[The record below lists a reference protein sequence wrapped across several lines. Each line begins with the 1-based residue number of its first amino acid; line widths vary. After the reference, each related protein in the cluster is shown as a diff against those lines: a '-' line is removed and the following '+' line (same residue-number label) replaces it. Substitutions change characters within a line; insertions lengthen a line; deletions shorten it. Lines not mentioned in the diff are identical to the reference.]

1 MTKKNKLTKEG
12 NMKPIRSNELEH
24 YKEEINKKF
33 RYKAQAIESEI
44 QQEAQTLSDKKKPSF
59 QKLVKVD
66 KKMSNLI
73 EAEKKYK
80 KHLMNKDAIE
90 RKLLEDVRKKAKE
103 VEDHCNRVKN
113 VRDWSDNFSG
123 YSSRHELDD
132 QASDYFINQLNDAC
146 YQEALK
152 HITQNHK
159 LRQILESKRELAYNI
174 LYSGG
179 DINSILSELV
189 KAFKSADIEYAV
201 PSSLLQLSK

>member
-1 MTKKNKLTKEG
+1 
-12 NMKPIRSNELEH
+12 MKPIRREELEH
-24 YKEEINKKF
+24 YREEINKKF
-33 RYKAQAIESEI
+33 RHKAQAIESEI
-44 QQEAQTLSDKKKPSF
+44 QQEAQELSDKKKPSF

-66 KKMSNLI
+66 KKMANLI

-123 YSSRHELDD
+123 YSHRHEIDD
-132 QASDYFINQLNDAC
+132 QASDYFMGQLDDAC
-146 YQEALK
+146 YQEAFK
-152 HITQNHK
+152 SVQSNHK

-179 DINSILSELV
+179 DINAILSELV

>member
-1 MTKKNKLTKEG
+1 
-12 NMKPIRSNELEH
+12 MKPIRSNELEH
-24 YKEEINKKF
+24 YKDEINKKF

-66 KKMSNLI
+66 KKMANLI

-80 KHLMNKDAIE
+80 KHLMNKDAVE
-90 RKLLEDVRKKAKE
+90 RKLLDDVRKKAKE
-103 VEDHCNRVKN
+103 VEDHCNRVSN
-113 VRDWSDNFSG
+113 VRNWSESFSS
-123 YSSRHELDD
+123 YSSRHEIDD
-132 QASDYFINQLNDAC
+132 QASDYFISQLNDAC
-146 YQEALK
+146 YQEAVK

-159 LRQILESKRELAYNI
+159 VRAILESKRELAYNI

-179 DINSILSELV
+179 DINAILGELV

>member
-103 VEDHCNRVKN
+103 VEDHCSRVKN
-113 VRDWSDNFSG
+113 VRDWSDSFSN
-123 YSSRHELDD
+123 YSHRHEIDD
-132 QASDYFINQLNDAC
+132 QASDYFESKLNDAC
-146 YQEALK
+146 YQEAIK
-152 HITQNHK
+152 HVTDNHK
-159 LRQILESKRELAYNI
+159 LRKILESKRELAYNI
-174 LYSGG
+174 LYSLNLYGV
-179 DINSILSELV
+179 SI
-189 KAFKSADIEYAV
+189 IESY
-201 PSSLLQLSK
+201 Q

>member
-1 MTKKNKLTKEG
+1 MSQVYLYLQTYWLYSYRSLNVNYDKKQTTKKEG

-90 RKLLEDVRKKAKE
+90 RKL
-103 VEDHCNRVKN
+103 
-113 VRDWSDNFSG
+113 
-123 YSSRHELDD
+123 
-132 QASDYFINQLNDAC
+132 
-146 YQEALK
+146 
-152 HITQNHK
+152 
-159 LRQILESKRELAYNI
+159 
-174 LYSGG
+174 
-179 DINSILSELV
+179 
-189 KAFKSADIEYAV
+189 
-201 PSSLLQLSK
+201 